1 MTPKSGVSFVEDSK
15 GKMKTYSKTKIH
27 HLEFRGMMIQKKKNY
42 VEIPFR
48 ELTYLGKK
56 TSSKVPAGRGMLH
69 PTRLAWN
76 LQISHLE
83 RKMIFQTSTIMFH
96 VDLQGCSSQLT
107 NQL

>member
-1 MTPKSGVSFVEDSK
+1 
-15 GKMKTYSKTKIH
+15 
-27 HLEFRGMMIQKKKNY
+27 MIQKKKNY